1 MHKSMDPNL
10 IPKPI
15 THWMSILFTQS
26 NHPKQPSPLA
36 PQMVYSPQKGGVE
49 KVSSEVMG
57 NGGDVDCPPSAV
69 PLADA
74 DACEAAAKALSK
86 AGWNNMLGSR

>member
-1 MHKSMDPNL
+1 
-10 IPKPI
+10 
-15 THWMSILFTQS
+15 
-26 NHPKQPSPLA
+26 
-36 PQMVYSPQKGGVE
+36 MVYSPQKGGVE

-86 AGWNNMLGSR
+86 AG